1 MEKHPMAPFDTD
13 ILIVGAG
20 AAGLTLALDLA
31 RRGVNFRLVEK
42 NAGPFPGSRG
52 KGLQPRSLEVFED
65 LGVLA
70 DLQAVGGPYPTVVTY
85 EGGQAARTQLHE
97 VQAPTPAEPY
107 GNPLMVPQFQ
117 TEAVLRRRLA
127 TFGHAPAFGTELM
140 GFEQDADG
148 VTARLR
154 TAEGESTVRARY
166 LVGTDGGRSFVR
178 HALDIGFPG
187 ETLPFRAVIGDMP
200 IAGLGFDAWH
210 RWYTPDAQLALCPL
224 AGTDLF
230 QMVAQMGNEMPDE
243 VTPTWDLVRDIV
255 RERTGRD
262 DLVVGEPTWLSTL
275 RVNLRLADRYR
286 VGRVFIAGD
295 AAHVHPP
302 TGGQGLNTSVQDA
315 YNLGWK
321 LAAVLRGAPDSL
333 LDSYEAER
341 RPIAAH
347 VLGLSGRLLGQMG
360 KAEGMRRGRET
371 RELDL
376 SYRDGPLATEI
387 RAAPGGVAAGDRAPD
402 APCQAA
408 DGTATRLFDIFQG
421 PHFTLLGYGIDRDT
435 LGSDWP
441 ERVKAFTVAAQGS
454 GHAADPLDDALA
466 DNGGHITQA
475 YDLTPG
481 TLVLVRPD
489 GYIATLADGV
499 DAIRDWLDVT
509 TKA

>member
-1 MEKHPMAPFDTD
+1 MDRFDTD

-31 RRGVNFRLVEK
+31 RRGVDFQLVEK
-42 NAGPFPGSRG
+42 NLSPFPGSRG

-85 EGGQAARTQLHE
+85 DGAQAVRTQVHDA
-97 VQAPTPAEPY
+97 VAPTPAEPY
-107 GNPLMVPQFQ
+107 GSPLMVPQFQ
-117 TEAVLRRRLA
+117 TEAVLRRHLA
-127 TFGHAPAFGTELM
+127 VLGHTPAFASELVA
-140 GFEQDADG
+140 FDQDADG

-154 TAEGESTVRARY
+154 TTEGEATVRARY
-166 LVGTDGGRSFVR
+166 LIGTDGGRSFVR

-187 ETLPFRAVIGDMP
+187 ETQPFRAIIGDMP
-200 IAGLGFDAWH
+200 IAGLDFGAWH
-210 RWYTPDAQLALCPL
+210 RWYTPDALLALCPL
-224 AGTDLF
+224 AGTTLF
-230 QMVAQMGNEMPDE
+230 QVVAQVTDE
-243 VTPTWDLVRDIV
+243 VTPTLDLVQDIV
-255 RERTGRD
+255 RTRSGRD

-321 LAAVLRGAPDSL
+321 LAAVLKGAPDSL

-347 VLGLSGRLLGQMG
+347 VLGLSGRLLGQVG
-360 KAEGMRRGRET
+360 QPEGMRRGREM

-376 SYRDGPLATEI
+376 TYRGGPLAPDTPA
-387 RAAPGGVAAGDRAPD
+387 RPGRVQAGDRAPD
-402 APCQAA
+402 APCRARN
-408 DGTATRLFDIFQG
+408 GTSTRLFKAYQG
-421 PHFTLLGYGIDRDT
+421 PHFTLLGYGAAVAD
-435 LGSDWP
+435 
-441 ERVKAFTVAAQGS
+441 VAAGLPGVTALSVAPQGGGEDADLVDDS
-454 GHAADPLDDALA
+454 GHIRD
-466 DNGGHITQA
+466 A
-475 YDLTPG
+475 YDIAPG
-481 TLVLVRPD
+481 TLLLVRPD
-489 GYIATLADGV
+489 GYVGALTDDPAALRDTLS
-499 DAIRDWLDVT
+499 RWLGVT

>member
-1 MEKHPMAPFDTD
+1 MARFDTD

-31 RRGVNFRLVEK
+31 RRGVDFHLVEK
-42 NAGPFPGSRG
+42 NTGPFPGSRG

-70 DLQAVGGPYPTVVTY
+70 DLLAVGGPYPTVLTY
-85 EGGQAARTQLHE
+85 DGGQVVRTQLHD
-97 VQAPTPAEPY
+97 VQPPTPAEPY

-117 TEAVLRRRLA
+117 TEAVLLRRLA
-127 TFGHAPAFGTELM
+127 GFGHAPAFATELT
-140 GFEQDADG
+140 GFDQDAEG

-154 TAEGESTVRARY
+154 TSEGEVSLRARY

-187 ETLPFRAVIGDMP
+187 ETLPFRAIIGDMP
-200 IAGLGFDAWH
+200 IAGLAFDAWH
-210 RWYTPDAQLALCPL
+210 RWYAPDAQLALCPL

-230 QMVAQMGNEMPDE
+230 QVVAQVPDE
-243 VTPTWDLVRDIV
+243 VTPTRDLISAIV

-262 DLVVGEPTWLSTL
+262 DLTVGEPTWLSTL

-321 LAAVLRGAPDSL
+321 LAAVLRGAPDGL

-360 KAEGMRRGRET
+360 TTEGMRRGRET

-376 SYRDGPLATEI
+376 SYRDGPLATEVQADHG
-387 RAAPGGVAAGDRAPD
+387 RVVAGDRAPD
-402 APCQAA
+402 APCRTAA
-408 DGTATRLFDIFQG
+408 GTPTRLFEVYQG
-421 PHFTLLGYGIDRDT
+421 PHFTLLAYGVDKDT
-435 LGSDWP
+435 AGGGWP
-441 ERVKAFTVAAQGS
+441 EEVRVLTVAPQDCGQS
-454 GHAADPLDDALA
+454 ADLMDDA
-466 DNGGHITQA
+466 GHVAQA

-481 TLVLVRPD
+481 TWVLVRPD
-489 GYIATLADGV
+489 GYIAATAR
-499 DAIRDWLDVT
+499 DASTIRDWLRST

>member
-1 MEKHPMAPFDTD
+1 MTRFDTD
-13 ILIVGAG
+13 VLIVGAG

-31 RRGVNFRLVEK
+31 RRGIDFRLVEK

-70 DLQAVGGPYPTVVTY
+70 DLQAVGGPYPTVLTY
-85 EGGQAARTQLHE
+85 QDGQVVRTQLHE

-107 GNPLMVPQFQ
+107 GNPLMVPQFR
-117 TEAVLRRRLA
+117 TEAILRRRLG
-127 TFGHAPAFGTELM
+127 TFGHAPAFATELT
-140 GFEQDADG
+140 GFDQDAQG

-154 TAEGESTVRARY
+154 TADGEVTLRARY

-178 HALDIGFPG
+178 HALGIGFPG

-200 IAGLGFDAWH
+200 IAGLAFDAWH
-210 RWYTPDAQLALCPL
+210 RWYAPDAQLALCPL

-230 QMVAQMGNEMPDE
+230 QVVAQVPDE
-243 VTPTWDLVRDIV
+243 VTPTRELVSAIV

-262 DLVVGEPTWLSTL
+262 DLTVGEPTWLSTL

-321 LAAVLRGAPDSL
+321 LAAALRGAPDGL
-333 LDSYEAER
+333 LDTYEAER
-341 RPIAAH
+341 RPVAAH

-360 KAEGMRRGRET
+360 TTEGMRRGRET

-376 SYRDGPLATEI
+376 SYRDGPLATEARTDPG
-387 RAAPGGVAAGDRAPD
+387 RANPGRVVAGDRAPD
-402 APCQAA
+402 APCQTAA
-408 DGTATRLFDIFQG
+408 GTPTRLFDVYRG
-421 PHFTLLGYGIDRDT
+421 PHFTLLGYGVGQDPAD
-435 LGSDWP
+435 GGWP
-441 ERVKAFTVAAQGS
+441 GDVRVLTVAPQGS
-454 GHAADPLDDALA
+454 AQSADLTDDA
-466 DNGGHITQA
+466 GHVAQA
-475 YDLTPG
+475 YDLTPR
-481 TLVLVRPD
+481 TWVLVRPD
-489 GYIATLADGV
+489 GYIAATAPNAG
-499 DAIRDWLDVT
+499 AIRDWLRAT
-509 TKA
+509 TQA

>member
-1 MEKHPMAPFDTD
+1 MARFDTD

-31 RRGVNFRLVEK
+31 RRGVGFRLVEK

-70 DLQAVGGPYPTVVTY
+70 DLQAVGGPYPTVLTY
-85 EGGQAARTQLHE
+85 EGGQVVRTQLHD
-97 VQAPTPAEPY
+97 VQPPTPAEPY

-127 TFGHAPAFGTELM
+127 GFGHAPAFAKELTS
-140 GFEQDADG
+140 FDQDAEG

-154 TAEGESTVRARY
+154 TTEGEVSLRARY

-178 HALDIGFPG
+178 HALAIGFPG
-187 ETLPFRAVIGDMP
+187 ETLPFRAIIGDMP
-200 IAGLGFDAWH
+200 IAGLAFDAWH
-210 RWYTPDAQLALCPL
+210 RWYAPDAQLALCPL

-230 QMVAQMGNEMPDE
+230 QVVAQVPDE
-243 VTPTWDLVRDIV
+243 VTPTRDLISAIV

-262 DLVVGEPTWLSTL
+262 DLTVGEPTWLSTL

-286 VGRVFIAGD
+286 MGRVFIAGD

-321 LAAVLRGAPDSL
+321 LAAVLRGASDGL

-360 KAEGMRRGRET
+360 TAEGMRRGRET

-376 SYRDGPLATEI
+376 SYRDGPLATESGAVHG
-387 RAAPGGVAAGDRAPD
+387 RVVAGDRAPD
-402 APCQAA
+402 APCRTAA
-408 DGTATRLFDIFQG
+408 GTPTRLFEVYQG
-421 PHFTLLGYGIDRDT
+421 PHFTLLGYGVDED
-435 LGSDWP
+435 GAGGGWP
-441 ERVKAFTVAAQGS
+441 EEVRALTVAPQGS
-454 GHAADPLDDALA
+454 GQPADLADDA
-466 DNGGHITQA
+466 GHVAQA

-481 TLVLVRPD
+481 TWVLVRPD
-489 GYIATLADGV
+489 GYIAATARDAG
-499 DAIRDWLDVT
+499 AIRDWLWAT

>member
-1 MEKHPMAPFDTD
+1 MPPFDTD

-31 RRGVNFRLVEK
+31 RRGVDFRLIER
-42 NAGPFPGSRG
+42 NASPFPGSRG

-85 EGGQAARTQLHE
+85 EGGQAARTQVHE
-97 VQAPTPAEPY
+97 VAPPTPAEPY

-117 TEAVLRRRLA
+117 TEAVLRRHLA
-127 TFGHAPAFGTELM
+127 AAGHAPAFATELT

-148 VTARLR
+148 VTARLH
-154 TAEGESTVRARY
+154 TPEGEVTVRARY

-230 QMVAQMGNEMPDE
+230 QMVAQVADE
-243 VTPTWDLVRDIV
+243 VTPTWDLVRDLV
-255 RERTGRD
+255 RTRTGRD
-262 DLVVGEPTWLSTL
+262 DLVVGRPTWLSTL

-321 LAAVLRGAPDSL
+321 LAAVLRGAPDTL

-360 KAEGMRRGRET
+360 QAEGMRRGRET

-376 SYRDGPLATEI
+376 TYRGGPLAPDGRPNAGESG
-387 RAAPGGVAAGDRAPD
+387 RVRAGDRAPD
-402 APCQAA
+402 APCLAA
-408 DGTATRLFDIFQG
+408 NGTHTRLFDVYQG
-421 PHFTLLGYGIDRDT
+421 PHFTLLGYGVDAAT
-435 LGSDWP
+435 LATAARPG
-441 ERVKAFTVAAQGS
+441 VKTLTVAPQGS
-454 GHAADPLDDALA
+454 GQAADLVDE
-466 DNGGHITQA
+466 GGHIRDG
-475 YDLTPG
+475 YDLAAG
-481 TLVLVRPD
+481 TLLLVRPD
-489 GYIATLADGV
+489 GYIAALSQDAG
-499 DAIRDWLDVT
+499 AIRDTLDQWLGLT
-509 TKA
+509 TSA